1 MYKYENAE
9 GTVVSDLETGRS
21 NITSSS
27 RFWDKYQEWLAEGN
41 TPEPF
46 RTQEE
51 LDAITA
57 LETRVAE
64 LEAERDTA
72 GIRDITPQQAKDWID
87 NEFASATTNA
97 EIVAVIKKILKK
109 MVVFLLR

>member
-9 GTVVSDLETGRS
+9 GTVVSDLMTGRS
-21 NITSSS
+21 NITPSS
-27 RFWDKYQEWLAEGN
+27 RFWADFQEWLAKGN
-41 TPEPF
+41 TPEAF

-64 LEAERDTA
+64 LEAERNAA

-87 NEFASATTNA
+87 NEFASASTNP

-109 MVVFLLR
+109 IVVFLLR